1 MAGWGNSWD
10 LVTTVSKVLELKEG
24 ETTCLEV
31 LLENKEHIM
40 STAPSTKC
48 VGEKTA
54 TTWEINRVLG
64 EEIEGLI
71 LLIIFC

>member
-31 LLENKEHIM
+31 LLENKEHTCPRPRHKVCWREN
-40 STAPSTKC
+40 SY
-48 VGEKTA
+48 
-54 TTWEINRVLG
+54 NLG
-64 EEIEGLI
+64 DKESPWGRN
-71 LLIIFC
+71 